1 VVLTAAEG
9 TDGGGA
15 EQDDAGGGQGADTE
29 PAANVQAAALEA
41 DDDDGAPVWLAVVAL
56 AVGALGLLAG
66 IGGLMAGR
74 RRSA

>member
-9 TDGGGA
+9 GHGGGA
-15 EQDDAGGGQGADTE
+15 ADGGASADTE
-29 PAANVQAAALEA
+29 PAANVQTAAVAG
-41 DDDDGAPVWLAVVAL
+41 DDDEGAPVWLAVVAL